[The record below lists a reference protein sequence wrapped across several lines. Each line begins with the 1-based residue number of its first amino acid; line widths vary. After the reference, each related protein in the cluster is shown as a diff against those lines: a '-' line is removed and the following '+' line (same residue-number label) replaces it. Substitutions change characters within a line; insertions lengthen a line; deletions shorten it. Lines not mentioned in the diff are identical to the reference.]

1 MSMTATLTN
10 CYVPLPATSSSSSSC
25 HLFDPLARIDD
36 NDGDTSL
43 VRKNHNDKSTAI
55 TTTNKPTR
63 GPRALRR
70 LRLET
75 SILASSSAS
84 SNSNSGGG
92 GSALVEWGHTKLL
105 VSVRGPRPIT
115 ASSMMKPHDGSGSGV
130 GLVCEIRYMPH
141 VGINIETVALHTLS
155 HDFTTPS
162 SSSSSSS
169 NNKDGSSSGRGGGG
183 VRRVPRDT
191 ISTAQDTALLSSGGS
206 PCAPAA
212 FTDET
217 RLSHRLYEALVPALL
232 LNDSTLCGGSGGSK
246 TCIEVFVYIL
256 QCDGCAFDAA
266 VTGASL
272 ALVDAKIPMKDVIVA
287 STAAVVLKSPSSS
300 SSSNVDEYIA
310 IADPT
315 EEEILLA
322 KGIVTI
328 AIMPNIK
335 EVTVFDQFG
344 KMSLEECTQAMELA
358 NSGCVT
364 MHKFVKNCLLVNTTT
379 S

>member
-36 NDGDTSL
+36 DNDGDTSL
-43 VRKNHNDKSTAI
+43 VRRKNHNDKSTAAI
-55 TTTNKPTR
+55 TTTNMR
-63 GPRALRR
+63 GPRTLRR

-75 SILASSSAS
+75 SILASSSSSSSAS
-84 SNSNSGGG
+84 SSGGGG
-92 GSALVEWGHTKLL
+92 GSALVEWGHTKLF
-105 VSVRGPRPIT
+105 VSVRGPRPIS
-115 ASSMMKPHDGSGSGV
+115 ASMKPHDGSGSGV

-141 VGINIETVALHTLS
+141 VGINIETLALHTLS
-155 HDFTTPS
+155 HDFTTT
-162 SSSSSSS
+162 SS
-169 NNKDGSSSGRGGGG
+169 NNNNNNHSSGGGG
-183 VRRVPRDT
+183 VRRIPRDS

-232 LNDSTLCGGSGGSK
+232 LNDSTLCGGGGSK

-256 QCDGCAFDAA
+256 QSDGCVFDAA

-272 ALVDAKIPMKDVIVA
+272 ALVNANIPMKDVIVA
-287 STAAVVLKSPSSS
+287 STAAVVLKSSSS
-300 SSSNVDEYIA
+300 STKEEYIA

-322 KGIVTI
+322 KGIVII
-328 AIMPNIK
+328 ALMPNVK

-358 NSGCVT
+358 QSGCAT
-364 MHKFVKNCLLVNTTT
+364 MHKFVKNSLLVNTT
-379 S
+379 SS